1 MLSYLNSA
9 TRFGILISLH
19 RICPINVIKDR
30 NYVCMYVCMYVRTY
44 VRDAMP
50 CLSRLAAYCSKTVR
64 ATGLIF
70 SQQGGPVH
78 LLIVLNFRAGRR
90 PGA

>member
-19 RICPINVIKDR
+19 RIGPINIIKDR
-30 NYVCMYVCMYVRTY
+30 NYVCMYVRTY